1 MAQFSCFSLFRFM
14 EAAAAHQGATT
25 MVPGARSPTE
35 APASHA
41 RGLSGHWEHSG
52 AAGKTGARRA
62 RQEAAA
68 QAEKEEGPGP
78 PCLPLSLLQPP
89 RDPCRSPCQ
98 RPTAHP
104 QVPAAR
110 ALGRGEGAARAAG
123 TASGNCARPPGTPQR
138 RGGCR
143 AVPDARGPQ
152 EGCSVELHS
161 QKRAHNPP
169 RPQTE
174 AFHWSVRRDVTERG
188 PFYRQVPGDAIK
200 KSLRGS
206 ANQR

>member
-1 MAQFSCFSLFRFM
+1 
-14 EAAAAHQGATT
+14 

-41 RGLSGHWEHSG
+41 RGLSGHWEQSG
-52 AAGKTGARRA
+52 AAGKGCPPSPAGGGRTGGGGGARPTVPA
-62 RQEAAA
+62 PLPSAASA
-68 QAEKEEGPGP
+68 GPVP
-78 PCLPLSLLQPP
+78 QPRLPRLQPLP
-89 RDPCRSPCQ
+89 APHSR
-98 RPTAHP
+98 P

-123 TASGNCARPPGTPQR
+123 AASGNCARPPGTPQR
-138 RGGCR
+138 RGGCG

-200 KSLRGS
+200 KSLCGS